1 MIYLASGATDSDKP
15 AVLWSNALARA
26 SLAASSTA
34 AGSAAAN
41 VLGPQTFDWWKP
53 SAMPATLTAT
63 FGAAETCDALA
74 VAAHTLGSSGATIYA
89 ERWTGSAWAVAAS
102 AAPTDDSALMLI
114 WPYASSTQWR
124 VRLTGA
130 TAPAL
135 GLVFLG
141 SRLIFPAEILA
152 PYTPADM
159 AQRVELMAARSLT
172 GHYLGASVFRRG
184 LEQDVSFSPVP
195 RAFVDG
201 DLAGFRAHYDQG
213 GTFFFAGGAAAMP
226 RDLAYCWRGE
236 GAGELRPSYAGGAAW
251 AELKMGLAGY
261 GA

>member
-53 SAMPATLTAT
+53 SAMPATLAAT
-63 FGAAETCDALA
+63 FGAAEAPCDALA

-89 ERWTGSAWAVAAS
+89 ERWTGSARAVAAS

-114 WPYASSTQWR
+114 WPSASSTQWR
-124 VRLTGA
+124 VRLAGQTRRRSSWCSSS
-130 TAPAL
+130 
-135 GLVFLG
+135 

-184 LEQDVSFSPVP
+184 LEQDVSFSP

-201 DLAGFRAHYDQG
+201 DLAAFRAHYDQG

-226 RDLAYCWRGE
+226 RELAYCWRGE